1 MFSRFGTHL
10 LILITNRPTKIKVS
24 ALQNNYFAFT
34 EAVVCKM
41 YLSLLK
47 VILEI

>member
-10 LILITNRPTKIKVS
+10 LILLTNRRTKIKVS
-24 ALQNNYFAFT
+24 ALQNNYFVLT
-34 EAVVCKM
+34 EAVVYKM

-47 VILEI
+47 VISEI